1 MIRHVVRFGLAGLLA
16 TGLGTTSLWAQAE
29 APPVDAAAPL
39 AETPIADAEAPA
51 PPVDAP
57 AEAPVEQFELKFQQ
71 GVVELPGGLATLT
84 LPPQLRYLDPQQTQF
99 VLEEMWGNPPDADVL
114 GMIFPADIGPEE
126 DASWGVVISYNSDG
140 HVDDADAASIDYD
153 DLLRTMQAGTSQAN
167 AERKA
172 QGYETV
178 ELVGWAEPPRYDAAT
193 KKLYWA
199 KNLRFEEQDE
209 NTLNYSVR
217 VLGRHGYLELNA
229 VASMGQLPVINENMP
244 QVISAVEFKEGSRYA
259 DFNPA
264 TDRMAEYGIAALIA
278 GGVAAKTGLLKGLF
292 VALLAAKKF
301 VVIAVVAI
309 FAFLAK
315 LLGMRKKEA

>member
-1 MIRHVVRFGLAGLLA
+1 VTGFGG
-16 TGLGTTSLWAQAE
+16 TSLWAQAE
-29 APPVDAAAPL
+29 APPVEAAAP
-39 AETPIADAEAPA
+39 AVEAPAQEAEAPA
-51 PPVDAP
+51 APGDVP
-57 AEAPVEQFELKFQQ
+57 AEAEVEAFELKFQQ

-84 LPPQLRYLDPQQTQF
+84 LPPQLRYLDPKQTQF

-126 DASWGVVISYNSDG
+126 DGSWGVVISYNSDG

-153 DLLRTMQAGTSQAN
+153 DLLRTMQAGTTEAN

-199 KNLRFEEQDE
+199 KNLKFEEQDE

-229 VASMGQLPVINENMP
+229 IASMNQLPVINENMP
-244 QVISAVEFKEGSRYA
+244 KVISAVEFKNGNRYA